1 MTSDLATK
9 KDVLLRRQ
17 DLQDFGRQM
26 NARFDGLED
35 RLTLRLQ
42 NMEYRIVFKLGAL
55 MAALL
60 GLSIARL
67 K

>member
-9 KDVLLRRQ
+9 KDVLLLRQ

-26 NARFDGLED
+26 NARFDALEG
-35 RLTLRLQ
+35 RSTLRLQ
-42 NMEYRIVFKLGAL
+42 NMESRIVFKLGAL
-55 MAALL
+55 MAVLL
-60 GLSIARL
+60 GLSIALL